1 MNQRK
6 PESAMAAA
14 ALPGQAVFRGSGWW
28 ATVLLVLILGLA
40 CGFAGARFWFQDQA
54 SQRYS
59 QLKTR
64 LDTAVAQN
72 QADSGVLQAK
82 LDMAQ
87 GQFAVE
93 QSTRK
98 GLEQT
103 LQATQVQLGKAR
115 DQLAFFDQLLP
126 PGPNGAISIRGFD
139 IQRQG
144 SALQYRALFMR
155 NAPGDKLFNG
165 AMQFVAQGK
174 QNGKTV
180 KITLGPVQVAA
191 DTANSPGS
199 ELALSFD
206 QFQRSAGILSIPA
219 GFIPE
224 TITLDVLEGK
234 TVRASRTV
242 KLPRP
247 ARGSP
252 AR

>member
-1 MNQRK
+1 
-6 PESAMAAA
+6 MAPAS
-14 ALPGQAVFRGSGWW
+14 LGQAAFRGPGWW

-54 SQRYS
+54 SQRYN

-64 LDTAVAQN
+64 FDAAVAQN

-82 LDMAQ
+82 LDAVQ
-87 GQFAVE
+87 GQLAVE

-103 LQATQVQLGKAR
+103 LQATQGQLGKAR

-126 PGPNGAISIRGFD
+126 PGPNGTISIRAFD

-144 SALQYRALFMR
+144 STLQYQALFMR
-155 NAPGDKLFNG
+155 SAPGGKLFDG
-165 AMQFVAQGK
+165 AMRFTAQGR
-174 QNGKTV
+174 QNGKAV

-191 DTANSPGS
+191 DTANSPGT

-206 QFQRSAGILSIPA
+206 QFQRSAGILSLPA
-219 GFIPE
+219 GFVPA
-224 TITLDVLEGK
+224 TVTLDVIEGK
-234 TVRASRTV
+234 TVRVSRSV
-242 KLPRP
+242 KLPPPAQGAP
-247 ARGSP
+247 AR
-252 AR
+252 